1 MTAPGADTG
10 REAPDGEAPDG
21 EVPTAATPSLPP
33 GIYEDF
39 TTAGLAEQMR
49 TLLTHDAETAGL
61 PPAEAGDRLALHLNG
76 LIRRVV
82 EGLPEK
88 DRAKKGA
95 AMARALGEHLLAT
108 AEEAGFNK
116 PVRAGLTEDLLLPE
130 ATVLRGVHPRH
141 PDGTTA
147 RIPQPLTPVLDTVL
161 LTNPRGEP
169 ALSKQLLSEIPSA
182 DRIDLVVAFIRY
194 SGIRPMLDALRR
206 HTEAGRP
213 LRVLT
218 TVYTGSTEPRALEA
232 LAALGADIRVS
243 YDTTTTRLHAK
254 AWIFHRH
261 SGASTA
267 FIGSS
272 NLTHS
277 AQVEGLEWN
286 VRLSGRRNPD
296 AMAGTTAVFDG
307 YWESGDFV
315 AYDPAAF
322 TRAITAEGRPP
333 GSSGATELPPFELT
347 AHPFQSRLLERIEVS
362 RHQGHHRNL
371 LVAATGTGKTVMA
384 AFDYARLRQR
394 LLRSRLLFV
403 AHRKELLQQ
412 SVATF
417 RHALREPSFGEMWAD
432 GQRPT
437 EFDHVFASIQS
448 LNAANVENIDP
459 RHFDVVIVDEFHHAA
474 ADSYARL
481 LERVEPVELL
491 GLTATPERADGLPIL
506 HWFDDRIAAELRLW
520 DAIDQHRL
528 VPFHYYGI
536 HDGTDLSA
544 VTWRRGRG
552 YDDAELTN
560 LYTADDAYARRI
572 THQLGNYVGDPQAMR
587 ALGFCVSQAHAHFMA
602 GHFNAAG
609 ITAAAVTSETPRDE
623 RAAALAQL
631 RSGELRIIFS
641 VDLFNEGVDVPAVD
655 TVLMLRPTESG
666 TVFLQQLGRGL
677 RKSPDTGKAL
687 CTVLDFVG
695 HHRTEFRFD
704 RRYAALLGGTRKA
717 VEKTIEADF
726 PYLPSGCH
734 MELDRVAREI
744 VLASIRSAIPS
755 TWPARVEEL
764 RRFVAAGPK
773 SARPGLAAFLEDSG
787 LELDDIYSSSGARSV
802 GRASWSDLLEAA
814 GVALPAAGPYEP
826 ALRHAV
832 GRMTHVDDEVRLT
845 AYAQFAGGTAPQV
858 AELEPAEAALLR
870 MFVVSLLG
878 QQLVGPLRDIDLQ
891 AAVEVVWQHP
901 AVLAEVAELMALL
914 AGRVDHLHESLAGRE
929 HIPLQVH
936 ARYTREEILA
946 AMHQQPGSARTR
958 GVAMARTP
966 EWREGV
972 RWCDDQATD
981 LFLIT
986 FDKSA
991 DHFSPTTRYRDY
1003 AMGPK
1008 RIHWE
1013 SQSRTA
1019 SDSTT
1024 GRRYQNHEAQGSA
1037 VYIFAR
1043 ADNTSRAFYFLGPAR
1058 YVSHEG
1064 DRPMAITWDLHH
1076 RLPGD
1081 LYAAFAAV
1089 A

>member
-1 MTAPGADTG
+1 MTDPGADA
-10 REAPDGEAPDG
+10 EASRPGDATPPARSDAERPDGDEHQHAEPPALTDDEQPPRAG
-21 EVPTAATPSLPP
+21 IASTQPQPSTENVTATPPTLPP
-33 GIYEDF
+33 GIYDDF
-39 TTAGLAEQMR
+39 TTTRLAEQIR
-49 TLLTHDAETAGL
+49 TLLTHDAEATAL

-76 LIRRVV
+76 LIRRAV

-88 DRAKKGA
+88 DRAAKGA
-95 AMARALGEHLLAT
+95 ALARALGEHLLAT
-108 AEEAGFNK
+108 ADEAGVNK
-116 PVRAGLTEDLLLPE
+116 PVRAGLTDDLLLPE
-130 ATVLRGVHPRH
+130 ATLLRGVHPRH

-232 LAALGADIRVS
+232 LAELGAQIRVS

-296 AMAGTTAVFDG
+296 ALASTTAVFDG

-322 TRAITAEGRPP
+322 TRAVTGEVRTT
-333 GSSGATELPPFELT
+333 GSSGPTDLPPFELT

-384 AFDYARLRQR
+384 ALDYARLRQR
-394 LLRSRLLFV
+394 LPRARLLFV

-412 SVATF
+412 SLATF
-417 RHALREPSFGEMWAD
+417 RHALREPSFGELWVD
-432 GQRPT
+432 GLRPA
-437 EFDHVFASIQS
+437 EFGHVFASIQS
-448 LNAANVENIDP
+448 LNAANVENIHP

-474 ADSYARL
+474 AESYRRL

-544 VTWRRGRG
+544 VTWHRGRG

-560 LYTADDAYARRI
+560 LYTADAYARRVI
-572 THQLGNYVGDPQAMR
+572 HQLAGYVGDPQAMR

-602 GHFNAAG
+602 AHFNAAG
-609 ITAAAVTSETPRDE
+609 IAAAAVTSDTPRDE
-623 RAAALAQL
+623 RAAALDRL

-734 MELDRVAREI
+734 MELDRVSREV

-764 RRFVAAGPK
+764 RRFIAASSGAAGAP
-773 SARPGLAAFLEDSG
+773 PPLAAFLEDSG
-787 LELDDIYSSSGARSV
+787 LELDDIYASAGSR
-802 GRASWSDLLEAA
+802 RACQLE
-814 GVALPAAGPYEP
+814 
-826 ALRHAV
+826 
-832 GRMTHVDDEVRLT
+832 
-845 AYAQFAGGTAPQV
+845 
-858 AELEPAEAALLR
+858 
-870 MFVVSLLG
+870 
-878 QQLVGPLRDIDLQ
+878 
-891 AAVEVVWQHP
+891 
-901 AVLAEVAELMALL
+901 
-914 AGRVDHLHESLAGRE
+914 
-929 HIPLQVH
+929 
-936 ARYTREEILA
+936 
-946 AMHQQPGSARTR
+946 
-958 GVAMARTP
+958 
-966 EWREGV
+966 
-972 RWCDDQATD
+972 
-981 LFLIT
+981 
-986 FDKSA
+986 
-991 DHFSPTTRYRDY
+991 
-1003 AMGPK
+1003 
-1008 RIHWE
+1008 
-1013 SQSRTA
+1013 
-1019 SDSTT
+1019 
-1024 GRRYQNHEAQGSA
+1024 
-1037 VYIFAR
+1037 
-1043 ADNTSRAFYFLGPAR
+1043 
-1058 YVSHEG
+1058 
-1064 DRPMAITWDLHH
+1064 
-1076 RLPGD
+1076 
-1081 LYAAFAAV
+1081 
-1089 A
+1089 